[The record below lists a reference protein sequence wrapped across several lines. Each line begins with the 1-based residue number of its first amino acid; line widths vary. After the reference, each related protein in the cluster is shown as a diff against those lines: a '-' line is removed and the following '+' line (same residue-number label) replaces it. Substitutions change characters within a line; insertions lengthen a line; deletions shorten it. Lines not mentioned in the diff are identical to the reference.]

1 MAAEGGAAALLDSRH
16 DLQLTEAQV
25 APLMLSP
32 GRPVGAEDIRGL
44 QGGALHA
51 RLRGGRG
58 SGSQWTDHLAQDLGG
73 DMGIERCRLELLVAE
88 QDLDHSDVHLLF
100 EQVGREAVSERMER
114 DALVDPSRQRSL
126 MHGAVELSGGQ
137 GLDRVQAWEEPPAI
151 EHLALGTGDA
161 PPPVS
166 G

>member
-25 APLMLSP
+25 APLML
-32 GRPVGAEDIRGL
+32 
-44 QGGALHA
+44 
-51 RLRGGRG
+51 
-58 SGSQWTDHLAQDLGG
+58 
-73 DMGIERCRLELLVAE
+73 
-88 QDLDHSDVHLLF
+88 
-100 EQVGREAVSERMER
+100 

-137 GLDRVQAWEEPPAI
+137 GLDRGQAWEEPPAI

-161 PPPVS
+161 PPGAQPLEHHRGEHGVAVLAALALLDAQ
-166 G
+166 GHARAIDVPDLQRDD